1 VQEPDFSGQFSK
13 LIKGTWSRELKG
25 LRMIFNGWH
34 KAPRCEWLPGF
45 LLLSILCVILNERLA
60 AQDAA
65 ESRNP
70 IPSFAKQTEA
80 TKLLEQTQGIRGLDT
95 VAKKKVA
102 VKKLMELTRTGEL
115 ATEELYVVL
124 TKCIPLAKETDDVPV
139 LIEALRLL
147 TSKFAVDGIKEKS
160 QAWTGSLESCSSKT
174 LFKPVWEATVEVV
187 REATL
192 ESRFSEANTLL
203 KAAEAAAI
211 RLELTTTLKQ
221 SIAKELVSLT
231 AREVA
236 WKAFNSATEK
246 LKSSPE
252 DPHSNFAVGRWHAIE
267 ENDWTSAL
275 QHLSLGKEPKWKK
288 AAALELE
295 NPSDATKQQ
304 SVADAWWDLAATET
318 GGTKTGLILHSSEWY
333 EKTLANTKSPLKKQA
348 LNNRLAEIAALKPA
362 TAGLTGSASKSSS
375 TPRTMTAQK
384 PGEWVDLLAWTE
396 DIDWKQRGGYDWN
409 VNLMSPPSRNGL
421 TIKYGKYNR
430 YPIAAILDGDYELEF
445 EFKRFSGGQV
455 VTVFFPVGIHNVQFE
470 VGNNGGLEAFV
481 AYVNGKRYGDQTPCP
496 VTEND
501 THRILIRVQVDGEKA
516 SFKIDWDDNK
526 DYITWQ
532 GRHSELTNH
541 LDVWK
546 LTMIRRPWIAN
557 FENHVTYHKIRA
569 RMLSGEIRRDAI
581 TDADRVAD
589 LKNGLVR
596 LIGEKANTPKVGWG
610 QFQVNQIP
618 LESAPTEDELAWPLV
633 TAAPSFCEDFYGAH
647 AESRLKCPIPKS
659 AKSFTVYGS
668 NDASRT
674 TVFSVFVDGKELYKS
689 GVTDLARVKLDLPA
703 DAALLELIVGGAGDN
718 VHDHSYWCYPRYHTL
733 PTDKLTDKM
742 LEGKL
747 SSTGLKFTIASGAVG
762 AHKLTYN
769 QPINTLTVAPLVA
782 ADQKPC
788 DEFLFAHAPSTVSY
802 AVPEGMTRF
811 TAIGYNVRSQHVKFE
826 VWADA
831 KMIYQSPQAGLI
843 PINVKLSKGTRTI
856 ELKVNHLGNEG
867 HDVSMWCFPRLHKK

>member
-1 VQEPDFSGQFSK
+1 
-13 LIKGTWSRELKG
+13 
-25 LRMIFNGWH
+25 MILNGWH
-34 KAPRCEWLPGF
+34 KTPRCEGFLEF
-45 LLLSILCVILNERLA
+45 LLLAILCAISNERLA

-187 REATL
+187 HEATL
-192 ESRFSEANTLL
+192 ESRFSEATTLL

-211 RLELTTTLKQ
+211 RLEITATLKQ
-221 SIAKELVSLT
+221 SITRELASVT

-236 WKAFNSATEK
+236 WKAFNTGAEK
-246 LKSSPE
+246 LKSTPE
-252 DPHSNFAVGRWHAIE
+252 DPQANFAVGRWHAIE

-275 QHLSLGKEPKWKK
+275 QHLSIGKELKWKK

-295 NPSDATKQQ
+295 NPSDAMKQQ

-318 GGTKTGLILHSSEWY
+318 GGTKTGLLLHSSEWY
-333 EKTLANTKSPLKKQA
+333 EKALANTKSPLKKQA
-348 LNNRLAEIAALKPA
+348 LNNRLAEIAALKLT
-362 TAGLTGSASKSSS
+362 TAGTPGSANKSSS
-375 TPRTMTAQK
+375 IPRATTAPK

-396 DIDWKQRGGYDWN
+396 DIDWTQRGGYDWN

-421 TIKYGKYNR
+421 TIKYGKFNR

-455 VTVFFPVGIHNVQFE
+455 VTIFFPVGIHNVQFE
-470 VGNNGGLEAFV
+470 VGSNGGLDAFV

-501 THRILIRVQVDGEKA
+501 THRIFIRVQVNGEKA
-516 SFKIDWDDNK
+516 SFKIDWDENK
-526 DYITWQ
+526 DYITWE
-532 GRHSELTNH
+532 GPHSELTNH
-541 LDVWK
+541 LAAWK

-557 FENHVTYHKIRA
+557 FENHVTFHKIRA
-569 RMLSGEIRRDAI
+569 RMLSGEIRRDTI

-589 LKNGLVR
+589 IKNGLVR
-596 LIGEKANTPKVGWG
+596 LIGEKANSPQVGWA
-610 QFQVNQIP
+610 QFQINQIP
-618 LESAPTEDELAWPLV
+618 LETVAGEDERMWPLV
-633 TAAPSFCEDFYGAH
+633 TAAPSICQDFYGAH
-647 AESRLKCPIPKS
+647 ADSRLKCPIPKS

-668 NDASRT
+668 NGASRT

-689 GVTDLARVKLDLPA
+689 GVTDLAKIKLDLPA
-703 DAALLELIVGGAGDN
+703 SASLLELVIDAAGDAT
-718 VHDHSYWCYPRYHTL
+718 HDHSYWCYPRYHSV
-733 PTDKLTDKM
+733 PIDKLTDKM
-742 LEGKL
+742 LDGKL
-747 SSTGLKFTIASGAVG
+747 SSTGLKFAIASNVVG
-762 AHKLTYN
+762 AQNLTHN
-769 QPINTLTVAPLVA
+769 QPINTLTAGPLLA
-782 ADQKPC
+782 ADQRPC
-788 DEFLFAHAPSTVSY
+788 DEFLFVHAPSTVSY
-802 AVPEGMTRF
+802 AVADGMTRF
-811 TAIGYNVRSQHVKFE
+811 AAIGYNLRSEHTKFE

-831 KMIYQSPQAGLI
+831 KMIYQSPQAGLVSI
-843 PINVKLSKGTRTI
+843 DAKLPKGTKTI
-856 ELKVNHLGNEG
+856 ELKVNDMGSAGN
-867 HDVSMWCFPRLHKK
+867 DVSMWCFPRLYKK